1 MNIEKALNL
10 AVFQAN
16 HSEEGCPISEL
27 ASNLLLLDFY
37 RATQID
43 QGNKAQGEVFL
54 FPELG
59 LRVVFFAGELRVV
72 AHE

>member
-1 MNIEKALNL
+1 MNIEKALQL

-16 HSEEGCPISEL
+16 HSEEGCPVSEL

-37 RATQID
+37 RATMVEEGD
-43 QGNKAQGEVFL
+43 KAKGEVFL

-59 LRVVFFAGELRVV
+59 LRVVFFAGELKVV